1 MIRIRETIRTLPYY
15 RPVPL
20 TPLPLI
26 YQREHLFPYATYG
39 RTHPFSS
46 STPCATGVLT
56 LFAGHLAGTLL
67 PSGA

>member
-39 RTHPFSS
+39 DTCD
-46 STPCATGVLT
+46 STLITCGDET
-56 LFAGHLAGTLL
+56 
-67 PSGA
+67 